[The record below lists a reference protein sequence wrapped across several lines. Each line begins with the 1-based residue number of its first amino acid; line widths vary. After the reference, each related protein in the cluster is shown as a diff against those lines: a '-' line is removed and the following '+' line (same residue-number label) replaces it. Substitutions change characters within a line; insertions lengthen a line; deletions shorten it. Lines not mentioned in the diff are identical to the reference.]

1 MVDEAKLRSP
11 IHSTFG
17 TLVVRYVVGCCCREE
32 SGPFCWSVLAAGIEF
47 LVHLIDLL
55 RIHLWSNGFT
65 RIQKAVVDQTSK
77 QWPWPTFCCKF
88 GFGKCF
94 GVSSQSSDIGGHCSL
109 SYKFPFL
116 LHTTIQSR
124 NVSLLP
130 ERLRKDETSKQW
142 FFFFLIC
149 SQLMK
154 HPLTELFHFLV
165 CFKYHTTVEW
175 SMLSSWATSHVA
187 VRVSALMM
195 LSVGSCQLQMVS
207 NYAPHLQGFHL
218 LCKTSWTTSALY
230 VL

>member
-77 QWPWPTFCCKF
+77 QWPWPTFCCKV

-142 FFFFLIC
+142 FFFFFDLQ
-149 SQLMK
+149 SA
-154 HPLTELFHFLV
+154 HEASTYWAF
-165 CFKYHTTVEW
+165 
-175 SMLSSWATSHVA
+175 SLSSLLQIPNNCRMVDVEFLGNFSC
-187 VRVSALMM
+187 SCKSISIDDAL
-195 LSVGSCQLQMVS
+195 G
-207 NYAPHLQGFHL
+207 
-218 LCKTSWTTSALY
+218 W
-230 VL
+230 